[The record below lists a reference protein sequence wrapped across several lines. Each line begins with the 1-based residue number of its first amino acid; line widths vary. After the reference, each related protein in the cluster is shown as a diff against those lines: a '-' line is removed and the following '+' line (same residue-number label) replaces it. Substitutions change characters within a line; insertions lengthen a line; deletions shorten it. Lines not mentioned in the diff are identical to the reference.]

1 MWVFRLEHAGIF
13 IGKWRATVSRMIP
26 RRSIALA
33 FGLMPGLAAVL
44 VAIATPASAMDG
56 GVPDSRPATPA
67 GEITAQ
73 YWHGLNRDPDAGGLA
88 NYLTFVNQNC
98 RWGILDGSFKILN
111 SAEAGNVWHNNSQTL
126 AGMLYAAL
134 LNRPPDAGGL
144 ATYSNAISQ
153 RGLRWATASMMGSP
167 EYNGRLNRICT
178 NPNETATMY
187 TPAAAQAFVRNVLI
201 NNAENLAETCA
212 MDTAVRTALGSLK
225 SVPWPPAQALGR
237 IATVTNMVITG
248 YGLDGTCGAVVTYLR
263 AAYQVN
269 SVIGGGQDNP
279 VFMQWSVGSP
289 DWLTGQRPFTIRVG
303 PNPTSWNGF
312 SGKAW

>member
-1 MWVFRLEHAGIF
+1 M
-13 IGKWRATVSRMIP
+13 GKRFTTLTLGVMAAM
-26 RRSIALA
+26 
-33 FGLMPGLAAVL
+33 AAVSL
-44 VAIATPASAMDG
+44 AVAAPASAMDG
-56 GVPDSRPATPA
+56 NVPDSRPSTPA

-73 YWHGLNRDPDAGGLA
+73 YWHGLNRDPDPGGLA
-88 NYLTFVNQNC
+88 NYMSFVNQNC

-111 SAEAGNVWHNNSQTL
+111 SAEAHNVWHNNAQSL

-134 LNRPPDAGGL
+134 LDRPPDAGGL
-144 ATYSNAISQ
+144 ATYTNAISE
-153 RGLRWATASMMGSP
+153 RGLPWATAAMMGST

-187 TPAAAQAFVRNVLI
+187 TPAAAQAFVRDVLV
-201 NNAENLAETCA
+201 NNAENLAEVCA
-212 MDTAVRTALGSLK
+212 MNAAVRTALGSLK

-269 SVIGGGQDNP
+269 SIIGGDQDNP
-279 VFMQWSVGSP
+279 VFIEWSVGSP
-289 DWLTGQRPFTIRVG
+289 NWFTHQRPFTLRVG
-303 PNPTSWNGF
+303 PNPTSWTGY